1 MRKLWETGILFFAAA
16 GFWGMVYPD
25 FCFVPDVCK
34 VEYVPGEAQEE
45 GKHSDG
51 EAERTVPESGEA
63 GNGKA
68 ADCLVGDGSRTV
80 GRQEAGSGETAGRQG
95 SKGGETAER
104 QETGNGE
111 TAARQGSKGGETA
124 KRQETGNGETAARQE
139 SGSGGSAGRQEVPD
153 GNTGNAD
160 CAGMQNTDLYTR
172 ICEAEPGQIKVKS
185 RLLEFFRR

>member
-1 MRKLWETGILFFAAA
+1 MRKLWETGILLFAAA

-25 FCFVPDVCK
+25 LCFVPDVCK

-45 GKHSDG
+45 GKHSGG

-95 SKGGETAER
+95 SKGGETAE
-104 QETGNGE
+104 
-111 TAARQGSKGGETA
+111 
-124 KRQETGNGETAARQE
+124 RQETGNGETAARQE